1 MILASS
7 WADVPN
13 WPLMLGGKNDLE
25 HDRENNKK
33 DKDTISRCDIEL
45 SILDK
50 LDKGLFCTLSKISNV
65 YISRSDNIGA
75 IHYVDTPESANV
87 TWFRAVDYDRSGA
100 LSYQV
105 NRSSH

>member
-13 WPLMLGGKNDLE
+13 WPLMSGGKNDLE

-45 SILDK
+45 SILDN
-50 LDKGLFCTLSKISNV
+50 L
-65 YISRSDNIGA
+65 DNIQ
-75 IHYVDTPESANV
+75 
-87 TWFRAVDYDRSGA
+87 RAVLYA
-100 LSYQV
+100 FKNIKCLYF
-105 NRSSH
+105 

>member
-13 WPLMLGGKNDLE
+13 WPLMSGGKNDLE

-50 LDKGLFCTLSKISNV
+50 LDKLYSEGCFVGFQKYQMFTFLEVTTLVPFIML
-65 YISRSDNIGA
+65 
-75 IHYVDTPESANV
+75 IHQNQLTLHGSEP
-87 TWFRAVDYDRSGA
+87 
-100 LSYQV
+100 
-105 NRSSH
+105 